1 MHIIKLSA
9 TDSTNDYLK
18 QLHKENELNDYTVVT
33 ALSQMQGKGQMGTQW
48 ISESGKNLTFS
59 VLVKNILVGQN
70 TIFDFNVAVSVSI
83 FQVLQAFQV
92 PNLSIKWPNDILAEN
107 KKIGGILIENSLK
120 PNGTIDS
127 IIGIGLNVNQQDFK
141 VLPLASSLKNITNT
155 TFNLDEL
162 LLQLVH
168 QLQKNISQLST
179 EKSVFWNVY
188 STHLFKI
195 NTPMPF
201 EDEFQNRFMG
211 IIKNVTNEGKL
222 AVMLEDDS
230 IRYFGLKEVKM
241 LY

>member
-59 VLVKNILVGQN
+59 VLVKNILVCQN

-107 KKIGGILIENSLK
+107 KKIGGILIENGLK

-127 IIGIGLNVNQQDFK
+127 IIGIGLNVNQEGFAG
-141 VLPLASSLKNITNT
+141 LPLASSLKNVTNSN
-155 TFNLDEL
+155 FDLDEL
-162 LLQLVH
+162 LLQLVY
-168 QLQKNISQLST
+168 QIQKNIRQLSSQ
-179 EKSVFWNVY
+179 KVDFWNTY

-201 EDEFQNRFMG
+201 EDELKHRFMG
-211 IIKNVTNEGKL
+211 IIKSVTSDGKL

-230 IRYFGLKEVKM
+230 IQYFGLKEVKM

>member
-18 QLHKENELNDYTVVT
+18 QLHKEKRLNDYTVVS

-83 FQVLQAFQV
+83 LQILQSLEV
-92 PNLSIKWPNDILAEN
+92 PNLTIKWPNDILAEN
-107 KKIGGILIENSLK
+107 KKVGGILIENSLK
-120 PNGTIDS
+120 PDGSIDS
-127 IIGIGLNVNQQDFK
+127 IIGIGLNVNQENFK
-141 VLPLASSLKNITNT
+141 SLPLASSLLNVTKK
-155 TFNLDEL
+155 TFDLDEL
-162 LLQLVH
+162 LLKLVH
-168 QLQKNISQLST
+168 QLQKNISQLSMQ
-179 EKSVFWNVY
+179 KSVFWNVY

-211 IIKNVTNEGKL
+211 IIKSVTNEGKL
-222 AVMLEDDS
+222 VVMLEDDS
-230 IRYFGLKEVKM
+230 IRYFGLKELKM

>member
-18 QLHKENELNDYTVVT
+18 QLHKEKRLNDYTVVS

-48 ISESGKNLTFS
+48 SSESGKNLTFS

-83 FQVLQAFQV
+83 LQILQSLQV
-92 PNLSIKWPNDILAEN
+92 PNLTIKWPNDILAEN
-107 KKIGGILIENSLK
+107 KKVGGILIENSLK
-120 PNGTIDS
+120 ADGSIDS
-127 IIGIGLNVNQQDFK
+127 ITGIGLNVNQEDFAG
-141 VLPLASSLKNITNT
+141 LPLASSLKNVTNKN
-155 TFNLDEL
+155 FDLDEL

-168 QLQKNISQLST
+168 QLQRNLSELSS
-179 EKSVFWNVY
+179 EKVVFWNVY

-201 EDEFQNRFMG
+201 EDELKHRFMG
-211 IIKNVTNEGKL
+211 IIKSVTNDGKL

-230 IRYFGLKEVKM
+230 IRYFGLKELKM